1 MKTEGRRNRLAG
13 WMLALIVL
21 VGFPRTGDAG
31 LKSGSHASHAK
42 TKTSAPEP
50 AHQHKP
56 THTKHPIPYPGE
68 IVKDKVA
75 VAAELLDREQTMSL
89 FEVDLARHGVQPVSI
104 RIRNG
109 SDQVYR
115 FRKADIDHPL
125 IPAVNA
131 ARYASSNML
140 LTGVRFI
147 RWGVLVIPVRI
158 TEFLLGLLPVVD
170 FSAEEANPFPVMNA
184 QIRKDFQH
192 VELPDAD
199 IAANE
204 SLDGFVFMR
213 QASRGSLLKVK
224 LVNNQTQQP
233 LEFEL
238 HL

>member
-1 MKTEGRRNRLAG
+1 MKTEGRNMLAG
-13 WMLALIVL
+13 LMIALIFL

-31 LKSGSHASHAK
+31 HKSGSQASHAK
-42 TKTSAPEP
+42 TKTSSPGP
-50 AHQHKP
+50 AHKNKSKHA
-56 THTKHPIPYPGE
+56 KHPIPYPGE

-75 VAAELLDREQTMSL
+75 VAAELLDREQTMNV
-89 FEVDLARHGVQPVSI
+89 FEVDIARHGVQPVSI

-109 SDQVYR
+109 SDHAYR

-125 IPAVNA
+125 IPAVDV
-131 ARYASSNML
+131 ARYAYPSVL
-140 LTGVRFI
+140 LTGVRLV
-147 RWGVLVIPVRI
+147 RWGVLIIPVRI
-158 TEFLLGLLPVVD
+158 TEFLLGLLPLVD

-184 QIRKDFQH
+184 QIRKDFQQ

-204 SLDGFVFMR
+204 SIDGFVFIR

-224 LVNNQTQQP
+224 LVNSQTQQP